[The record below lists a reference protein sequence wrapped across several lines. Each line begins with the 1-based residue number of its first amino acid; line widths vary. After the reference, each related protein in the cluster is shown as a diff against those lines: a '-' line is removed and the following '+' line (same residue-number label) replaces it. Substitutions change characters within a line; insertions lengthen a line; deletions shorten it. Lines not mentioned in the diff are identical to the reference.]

1 MKVDFRSQERW
12 PVGLRI
18 RLMGCL
24 WRLWRKDK
32 LVLGR
37 AVEHFERALAEYVG
51 GHRIAVTVGSG
62 TDAIYLSLSALG
74 IGPGSETIA
83 PANVCVAVVE
93 SVLRTGATL
102 RFVDIRPD
110 TYTMDPAEV
119 SKAINSRTQALLP
132 VHTYGLPAD
141 IDEIGTL
148 ARENGLKIVE
158 LCGQAFGAT
167 FHGYPVGSFGDAAC
181 FSFNPSKI
189 LSGGG
194 DGGAV
199 LTPFPDLAER
209 IRRIRDHGRLFI
221 GDDAEFPG
229 ISSRLDT
236 LNARILLERL
246 RYITKELTRRR
257 DMATYYRSLLPARIK
272 RQSEPAQ
279 RNSVYQFLVV
289 ETDNREQIRS
299 ALKKR
304 GIETKVHYRLP
315 YKMPGYQGSTLLK
328 GMESLKITEEV
339 GNRIMTLP
347 FYTYFRKQDAEYVC
361 QTLTE
366 VQDSRV
372 DGP

>member
-1 MKVDFRSQERW
+1 MRVNFRSQERW

-18 RLMGCL
+18 RLMGNL
-24 WRLWRKDK
+24 WQLWRKDK
-32 LVLGR
+32 LVLGK
-37 AVEHFERALAEYVG
+37 AVENFERALAEYVG
-51 GHRIAVTVGSG
+51 SHRIAITVGSG
-62 TDAIYLSLSALG
+62 TDAIYLALCALG
-74 IGPGSETIA
+74 MGLDSEVIA

-119 SKAINSRTQALLP
+119 KKAINNRTQALLP

-141 IDEIGTL
+141 IDELITL
-148 ARENGLKIVE
+148 ARENDLKIVE

-167 FHGYPVGSFGDAAC
+167 LHGCPVGSFGDAAC

-199 LTPFPDLAER
+199 LTPSPALAER
-209 IRRIRDHGRLFI
+209 IKRLRDHGRLFI

-236 LNARILLERL
+236 LNARILIERL
-246 RYITKELTRRR
+246 KYVTKELRRRR
-257 DMATYYRSLLPARIK
+257 DMAAYYSSLLPPTIK
-272 RQSEPAQ
+272 KQTEPRQ
-279 RNSVYQFLVV
+279 RNSVYQFFVV
-289 ETDNREQIRS
+289 EIDNREQIRR
-299 ALKKR
+299 ALKMR

-315 YKMPGYQGSTLLK
+315 YKMPGYQGSALLK
-328 GMESLKITEEV
+328 GMESLKVTEEV
-339 GNRIMTLP
+339 GDKIMTLP
-347 FYTYFRKQDAEYVC
+347 FHTYFQKQDAKYVC
-361 QTLTE
+361 QALKE
-366 VQDSRV
+366 VQERRV
-372 DGP
+372 D